1 MTHNETERLLA
12 LRKLDLLDTAPS
24 EAFDRI
30 TRMAARVFGLPI
42 AAVSLTDS
50 DRQWFK
56 SRVGVSHTSIPRLK
70 APCAGVTD
78 CGDMLVIN
86 DLQEDAFFRDS
97 PLARSGIRFYAGA
110 PLITS
115 DGYSLGAMCV
125 LGPEPRAISGT
136 ERDAL
141 IDLAAMVMS
150 QIELQH
156 TLGRVDPLSGMP
168 NRKQFIEDFADLQMD
183 RPQGEQRVAVLV
195 NMANQEQ
202 LNNAA
207 RVMGASYFDDLM
219 NEAIRSYRA
228 VMGEEHKVYQ
238 LAATQFI
245 TIAPPATD
253 EARYSARLAHWLDSR
268 SAWGTSRFV
277 TTPAIGIAPFVLGR
291 TDCLDVLRIAQNAM
305 QDAHRTGLPIGSYSS
320 EQDAAYRRRFTLL
333 NAFDAALHD
342 TRQLRLVYQPRID
355 LGTGA
360 CIGAEALLRW
370 RHPELGDVPPGEFMP
385 VVEQTSMVRAATS
398 WVIREAVRQLAV
410 WHAAGLQLQM
420 SVNVSSANLLEA
432 DFVSTVT
439 ALLNQHRVAPGWLE
453 LEVTESAIMENQG
466 TALATLAALDQAG
479 VRLAIDDF
487 GTGYSSLAYLQ
498 SMPAHVV
505 KIDQS
510 FVRNMAGGERNRTL
524 VNTMISLS
532 HELGFRVVAEGIE
545 TDDVRQLLHE
555 QGCDEGQGYLF
566 ARPLAP
572 EELFA
577 WCARAQAGQPAART
591 PWAPICPP
599 LPFPAPEPVPEPEPE
614 PHTAT

>member
-1 MTHNETERLLA
+1 MNTRNETDRLLA
-12 LRKLDLLDTAPS
+12 LRKLNLLDSAPT

-56 SRVGVSHTSIPRLK
+56 SRVGMAHTAIPRIK
-70 APCAGVTD
+70 APCASVADSGAL
-78 CGDMLVIN
+78 LVID
-86 DLQEDAFFRDS
+86 DLYEDAFFRDS
-97 PLARSGIRFYAGA
+97 HLAHSGVRFYAGA
-110 PLITS
+110 PLTTS
-115 DGYSLGAMCV
+115 DGFNLGAICV
-125 LGPEPRAISGT
+125 LGLEPRTISAT

-141 IDLAAMVMS
+141 TDLAAMVMA

-168 NRKQFIEDFADLQMD
+168 NRKQFIEDYADLQMD
-183 RPQGEQRVAVLV
+183 RPHGEQRVAVLV

-207 RVMGASYFDDLM
+207 RVMGASYFDDLV
-219 NEAIRSYRA
+219 NEAIISYRA
-228 VMGEEHKVYQ
+228 VMGNEHTVYQ

-245 TIAPPATD
+245 TIAPPGAGD
-253 EARYSARLAHWLDSR
+253 GAGAGAYRARLAHWLGSR
-268 SAWGTSRFV
+268 GQWSTSRFV
-277 TTPAIGIAPFVLGR
+277 TTPAIGIAPFQLGR

-305 QDAHRTGLPIGSYSS
+305 QDAHQTGQLIGTYSS
-320 EQDAAYRRRFTLL
+320 AQDEAYRRRFTLL
-333 NAFDAALHD
+333 NAFDAALGD
-342 TRQLRLVYQPRID
+342 TSQLRLVYQPRID
-355 LGTGA
+355 LISGA

-370 RHPELGDVPPGEFMP
+370 RHPELGDVPPGEFIP

-398 WVIREAVRQLAV
+398 WVLREAVRQLAA
-410 WHAAGLQLQM
+410 WHGAGLRLQM
-420 SVNVSSANLLEA
+420 SVNVSAANLLEA

-439 ALLNQHRVAPGWLE
+439 ALLNQHRMAPGWLE

-487 GTGYSSLAYLQ
+487 GTGYSSLSYLQ

-545 TDDVRQLLHE
+545 TDDVRQLLHD

-577 WCARAQAGQPAART
+577 WCARAQASAAASEATARA
-591 PWAPICPP
+591 PWKPICA
-599 LPFPAPEPVPEPEPE
+599 APEPGM
-614 PHTAT
+614 HTAT

>member
-1 MTHNETERLLA
+1 MTTCNEPDRLLA
-12 LRKLDLLDTAPS
+12 LRKLNLLDTAPT

-56 SRVGVSHTSIPRLK
+56 SRVGVAHTSIPRIK
-70 APCAGVTD
+70 APCATVTGS
-78 CGDMLVIN
+78 GDMLVIN
-86 DLQEDAFFRDS
+86 DLHEDAFFRDS
-97 PLARSGIRFYAGA
+97 PLAHSGVRFYAGA

-115 DGYSLGAMCV
+115 DGFNLGAMCV
-125 LGPEPRAISGT
+125 LGLEPRTISST

-141 IDLAAMVMS
+141 TDLAAMVMS

-168 NRKQFIEDFADLQMD
+168 NRKQFIEDYADLQMD
-183 RPQGEQRVAVLV
+183 RPHGEPRVAVLV

-219 NEAIRSYRA
+219 NEAIISYRA
-228 VMGEEHKVYQ
+228 VMGSEHKVYQ

-245 TIAPPATD
+245 TIAPPGTGDGAG
-253 EARYSARLAHWLDSR
+253 EGSYQARLAHWLDSR
-268 SAWGTSRFV
+268 GDWSTSRFV
-277 TTPAIGIAPFVLGR
+277 TTPAIGIAPFLLGR
-291 TDCLDVLRIAQNAM
+291 TDCLDVLRIVQNAM
-305 QDAHRTGLPIGSYSS
+305 QDAHQTGQLIGSYSS
-320 EQDAAYRRRFTLL
+320 AQDDAYRRRFTLL
-333 NAFDAALHD
+333 NAFDAALAD
-342 TRQLRLVYQPRID
+342 TSQLRLVYQPRID
-355 LGTGA
+355 LDTGR

-398 WVIREAVRQLAV
+398 WVIREAVRQLAA
-410 WHAAGLQLQM
+410 WHGAGLKLQM
-420 SVNVSSANLLEA
+420 SVNVSAANLLEA

-439 ALLNQHRVAPGWLE
+439 ALLDQHGMAPGWLE

-487 GTGYSSLAYLQ
+487 GTGYSSLSYLQ

-545 TDDVRQLLHE
+545 TDDVRQLLHD

-572 EELFA
+572 EDLFA
-577 WCARAQAGQPAART
+577 WCASAEASQTAIRA
-591 PWAPICPP
+591 PWVPICPA
-599 LPFPAPEPVPEPEPE
+599 LPSLA

>member
-1 MTHNETERLLA
+1 MNTRTESDRLLA
-12 LRKLDLLDTAPS
+12 LRKLDLLDSAPS

-56 SRVGVSHTSIPRLK
+56 SRVGVAHLSIPRLK
-70 APCAGVTD
+70 APCSAVADSGA
-78 CGDMLVIN
+78 MLVIN
-86 DLQEDAFFRDS
+86 DLHADAHFRDS
-97 PLARSGIRFYAGA
+97 HLAHSGVRFYAGA

-115 DGYSLGAMCV
+115 DGYTLGAMCV
-125 LGPEPRAISGT
+125 LGLEARTISAT

-141 IDLAAMVMS
+141 TDLAAMVMA

-168 NRKQFIEDFADLQMD
+168 NRKQFIEDYADLQMD
-183 RPQGEQRVAVLV
+183 RPQGERRVAVLV

-219 NEAIRSYRA
+219 DEAIRSYRA
-228 VMGEEHKVYQ
+228 FLGEEHKVYQ

-245 TIAPPATD
+245 TIAPPDIDDGAYT
-253 EARYSARLAHWLDSR
+253 ARLAHWLDSR
-268 SAWGTSRFV
+268 AEWCTSRFV
-277 TTPAIGIAPFVLGR
+277 TTPAIGIAPFLLGR
-291 TDCLDVLRIAQNAM
+291 TECLDVLRIGQNAM
-305 QDAHRTGLPIGSYSS
+305 QDAHQTGQLIGTYSS
-320 EQDAAYRRRFTLL
+320 AQDAAYQRRFTLL
-333 NAFDAALHD
+333 NAFDAALDDGH
-342 TRQLRLVYQPRID
+342 QLRLVYQPRID
-355 LGTGA
+355 LASGR
-360 CIGAEALLRW
+360 CVGAEALLRW

-385 VVEQTSMVRAATS
+385 VVEQTSMVRAATN
-398 WVIREAVRQLAV
+398 WVIREAVRQLAA
-410 WHAAGLQLQM
+410 WHGAGLQLQM
-420 SVNVSSANLLEA
+420 SVNVSAANLLEK
-432 DFVSTVT
+432 DFVSNLA
-439 ALLNQHRVAPGWLE
+439 ALLNRHRMAPGWLE
-453 LEVTESAIMENQG
+453 LEVTESAVMENQG
-466 TALATLAALDQAG
+466 TALATLAALDEAG

-545 TDDVRQLLHE
+545 TDEVRQLLRD

-572 EELFA
+572 EDLFA
-577 WCARAQAGQPAART
+577 WCAREQAGQAAARP
-591 PWAPICPP
+591 PWKPICPP
-599 LPFPAPEPVPEPEPE
+599 TPSPAR
-614 PHTAT
+614 HTAT

>member
-1 MTHNETERLLA
+1 MNTCNEPDRLLA
-12 LRKLDLLDTAPS
+12 LRKLNLLDTAPT

-56 SRVGVSHTSIPRLK
+56 SRVGVAHTSIPRVK
-70 APCAGVTD
+70 APCATVADSGA
-78 CGDMLVIN
+78 MLVIN

-97 PLARSGIRFYAGA
+97 PLAQSGVRFYAGA
-110 PLITS
+110 PLVTS
-115 DGYSLGAMCV
+115 DGFNLGAMCV
-125 LGPEPRAISGT
+125 LGLEPRTISAS

-141 IDLAAMVMS
+141 TDLAAMVMS
-150 QIELQH
+150 HIELQH

-168 NRKQFIEDFADLQMD
+168 NRKQFIEDYADLQMD
-183 RPQGEQRVAVLV
+183 RPHGERRVAVLV

-219 NEAIRSYRA
+219 NEAILSYRA

-245 TIAPPATD
+245 TIAPPGTD
-253 EARYSARLAHWLDSR
+253 DGAGAGAYRARLGNWLDSR
-268 SAWGTSRFV
+268 ADWGTSRFV
-277 TTPAIGIAPFVLGR
+277 TTPAIGIAPFLLGC

-305 QDAHRTGLPIGSYSS
+305 QDAHQTGQPIGSYSS

-333 NAFDAALHD
+333 NAFDAALGD
-342 TRQLRLVYQPRID
+342 TSQLRLVYQPRID

-398 WVIREAVRQLAV
+398 WVIREAVRQLAA
-410 WHAAGLQLQM
+410 WHAAGLRLQM
-420 SVNVSSANLLEA
+420 SVNVSSANLLEP

-439 ALLNQHRVAPGWLE
+439 ALLKQHRMAPAWLE

-510 FVRNMAGGERNRTL
+510 FVRNMTGGERNRTL

-545 TDDVRQLLHE
+545 TDDVRQLLHD

-572 EELFA
+572 DELFA
-577 WCARAQAGQPAART
+577 WCAHEQASRSAAQA
-591 PWAPICPP
+591 PWTPICPRMTA
-599 LPFPAPEPVPEPEPE
+599 PAPEPGL
-614 PHTAT
+614 HTAI

>member
-1 MTHNETERLLA
+1 MTMNTRNESDRLLA
-12 LRKLDLLDTAPS
+12 LRKLNLLDSAPT

-56 SRVGVSHTSIPRLK
+56 SRVGVAHTAIPRIK
-70 APCAGVTD
+70 APCASVTES
-78 CGDMLVIN
+78 GAMLVIN
-86 DLQEDAFFRDS
+86 DLHEDAFFRDS
-97 PLARSGIRFYAGA
+97 PLAHSGVRFYAGA
-110 PLITS
+110 PLVTS
-115 DGYSLGAMCV
+115 DGFNLGAMCV
-125 LGPEPRAISGT
+125 LGLEPRTISST

-141 IDLAAMVMS
+141 TDLAAMVMA

-168 NRKQFIEDFADLQMD
+168 NRKQFIEDYADLQMD
-183 RPQGEQRVAVLV
+183 RPHGEQRVAVLV

-219 NEAIRSYRA
+219 NEAILSYRA
-228 VMGEEHKVYQ
+228 VMGDEHKVYQ

-245 TIAPPATD
+245 TIAPPGTGD
-253 EARYSARLAHWLDSR
+253 GTGDGTYRARLAQWLDSR
-268 SAWGTSRFV
+268 GHWGTSRFV
-277 TTPAIGIAPFVLGR
+277 TTPAIGIAPFLLGQ

-305 QDAHRTGLPIGSYSS
+305 QDAHQTGQPIGTYSS
-320 EQDAAYRRRFTLL
+320 AQDDAYRRRFTLL
-333 NAFDAALHD
+333 NAFDAALGD
-342 TRQLRLVYQPRID
+342 TSQLRLVYQPRID
-355 LGTGA
+355 LTSGA

-370 RHPELGDVPPGEFMP
+370 RHPELGDVPPGEFIP

-398 WVIREAVRQLAV
+398 WVIREAVRQLAA
-410 WHAAGLQLQM
+410 WHGAGLHLQM
-420 SVNVSSANLLEA
+420 SVNVSAANLLEA

-439 ALLNQHRVAPGWLE
+439 ALLNQHHMAPGWLE

-487 GTGYSSLAYLQ
+487 GTGYSSLSYLQ

-545 TDDVRQLLHE
+545 TDDVRQLLHD

-572 EELFA
+572 DELFA
-577 WCARAQAGQPAART
+577 WCAREQAVQAAVRT
-591 PWAPICPP
+591 PWAPICPG
-599 LPFPAPEPVPEPEPE
+599 LASPA
-614 PHTAT
+614 HTAT

>member
-1 MTHNETERLLA
+1 MLMNTCNESDRLLA
-12 LRKLDLLDTAPS
+12 LRKLNLLDTAPS

-56 SRVGVSHTSIPRLK
+56 SRVGVGHTAIPRVK
-70 APCAGVTD
+70 APCATVTD
-78 CGDMLVIN
+78 SGAMLVIN
-86 DLQEDAFFRDS
+86 DLHEDAFFRDS
-97 PLARSGIRFYAGA
+97 HLAHSGVRFYAGA

-115 DGYSLGAMCV
+115 DGYKLGAMCV
-125 LGPEPRAISGT
+125 LGLEPRAVSST

-141 IDLAAMVMS
+141 TDLAAMVMA

-168 NRKQFIEDFADLQMD
+168 NRKQFIEDYADLQMD
-183 RPQGEQRVAVLV
+183 RPHGERRVAVLV

-219 NEAIRSYRA
+219 DEAIRSYRA
-228 VMGEEHKVYQ
+228 VIGEEHKVYQ

-245 TIAPPATD
+245 TIAPPGIDDGAEDGTY
-253 EARYSARLAHWLDSR
+253 RARLAHWLDSR
-268 SAWGTSRFV
+268 GEWCTSRFV
-277 TTPAIGIAPFVLGR
+277 TTPAIGMAPFLLGR

-305 QDAHRTGLPIGSYSS
+305 QDAHQTGQLIGTYSS

-342 TRQLRLVYQPRID
+342 THQLRLVYQPRID
-355 LGTGA
+355 LGTGR
-360 CIGAEALLRW
+360 CVGAEALLRW

-385 VVEQTSMVRAATS
+385 VVEQTSMVRAATN
-398 WVIREAVRQLAV
+398 WVIREAVRQLAA
-410 WHAAGLQLQM
+410 WHGAGLQLQM
-420 SVNVSSANLLEA
+420 SVNVSAANLLEK
-432 DFVSTVT
+432 DFVSNLA
-439 ALLNQHRVAPGWLE
+439 ALLNQHRMAPGWLE

-466 TALATLAALDQAG
+466 TALATLAALDEAG

-487 GTGYSSLAYLQ
+487 GTGYSSLSYLQ

-545 TDDVRQLLHE
+545 TDDVRQLLRD

-572 EELFA
+572 EVLLA
-577 WCARAQAGQPAART
+577 WCAREQAGQAAPRA
-591 PWAPICPP
+591 PWKPICPQMP
-599 LPFPAPEPVPEPEPE
+599 SPAR
-614 PHTAT
+614 HTAT